1 MAKTITATAIANE
14 IVRYGDRSALDLQ
27 PAILSP
33 DILLNRYAK
42 PLPKVKGKWSFPSVL
57 MGNVVQIFSDV
68 WTESGSIQFDN
79 KVAKNFHQKVNFPIK
94 PYEIYGSWE
103 EKLYEEDKKP
113 QDMPISKF
121 IVGFIASHITSD
133 LANISITGAYDA
145 ANKGSESPIYTKA
158 MDGLNTTVDSMVAN
172 TTNPVFSIPV
182 DSALLSDQPARVD
195 AFEEGFPQN
204 AKVSTIFMPLPEWQ
218 EYVKQRETPSDK
230 TINYK
235 DGYRTVSR
243 YGREIVGVPGLKAG
257 RLVAWIDGNLFRL
270 YDRKDNPAQIDDVQ
284 VQDYKVK
291 VFIQWHLGYDF
302 AVNQGV
308 FVETANAAKRRGL
321 NNAAQNALYFPNEF
335 GLTVAPAG

>member
-27 PAILSP
+27 PAILSS

-121 IVGFIASHITSD
+121 IVGFIAEHITSD
-133 LANISITGAYDA
+133 LANISIT
-145 ANKGSESPIYTKA
+145 
-158 MDGLNTTVDSMVAN
+158 
-172 TTNPVFSIPV
+172 
-182 DSALLSDQPARVD
+182 
-195 AFEEGFPQN
+195 
-204 AKVSTIFMPLPEWQ
+204 
-218 EYVKQRETPSDK
+218 
-230 TINYK
+230 
-235 DGYRTVSR
+235 
-243 YGREIVGVPGLKAG
+243 
-257 RLVAWIDGNLFRL
+257 
-270 YDRKDNPAQIDDVQ
+270 
-284 VQDYKVK
+284 
-291 VFIQWHLGYDF
+291 
-302 AVNQGV
+302 
-308 FVETANAAKRRGL
+308 
-321 NNAAQNALYFPNEF
+321 
-335 GLTVAPAG
+335 